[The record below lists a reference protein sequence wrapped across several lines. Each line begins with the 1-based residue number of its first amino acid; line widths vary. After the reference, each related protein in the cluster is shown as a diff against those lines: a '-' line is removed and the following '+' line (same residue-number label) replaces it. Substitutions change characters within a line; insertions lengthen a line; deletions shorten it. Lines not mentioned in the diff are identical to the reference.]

1 MVCDAPIPRPPVAAH
16 GMLRY
21 RDVLGFPQTSKLK
34 LGKPPDRKWVMKED
48 PQGTGPSL
56 WER

>member
-1 MVCDAPIPRPPVAAH
+1 
-16 GMLRY
+16 MLRY